1 MISSVCASVSRE
13 SSVRTT
19 NGIGLTFVSIGQGN
33 RVAFG
38 ILFHSTHAKNH
49 RSCLVCARRSVFR
62 RAVSSLRLF
71 RFPEVTVLGKKAQTK
86 GFNRVTSATWDEKL
100 HFRIDDATADEL
112 RSGRIVVDVRD
123 GNMFTASE
131 EVGRYV
137 VDFESVYA
145 RPRHEFY
152 RQWVGLIDN
161 DCDGV
166 NKPDERN
173 SIRGYLLLRHAAPS
187 REESRRA
194 RVAS

>member
-1 MISSVCASVSRE
+1 M
-13 SSVRTT
+13 
-19 NGIGLTFVSIGQGN
+19 
-33 RVAFG
+33 
-38 ILFHSTHAKNH
+38 
-49 RSCLVCARRSVFR
+49 
-62 RAVSSLRLF
+62 
-71 RFPEVTVLGKKAQTK
+71 LGKKAQTK

-152 RQWVGLIDN
+152 RQWVGLVDN

-166 NKPDERN
+166 NKPDERD